1 MKPIIEKLS
10 YYKAAPWLIS
20 VLVAAFTAIFG
31 TGSYANLHIF
41 ERIDHFFYDRFIL
54 SSPTH
59 QASSGITIIDVDE
72 TSLSSVGQWPWP
84 RYRIAQLVKKIN
96 DLNPSIIGFDI
107 VLPESDRTSLNNIQ
121 SQFQKDFD
129 LTLGFTG
136 VPASLK
142 DNDAFLAQVFKQS
155 PLIGSRYFYFDH
167 YNKEASCF
175 YSPFDISDPN
185 GLLNLHSANGILC
198 NIPEI
203 ENALQFT
210 GFTNNQYDKD
220 GIIRKTPL
228 LMTFKGQIFT
238 HFSFSS
244 FLKLKGIEQADIS
257 KDPFGL
263 HIKAGQYKIPITP
276 EGYIHMRFSGP
287 ARRYKYISAVEILT
301 GNYLPEDI
309 TGNIIFI
316 GSSAIGLNDVH
327 HTVYDALFPGVEIN
341 AVIVDNINHN
351 RLITTPVWSRAF
363 IFSLCILTGLI
374 MAVLMFKLYGPKPFF
389 IVAVA
394 WMAIL
399 FFSSLFL
406 FFSRSIFISPGQ
418 PILLTLLYFS
428 IFSFIRLVQTRQ
440 ASLLWFKKLAS
451 SQQLTMEAM
460 VSLVETRDPETGQHI
475 KRTQHYAKNIAD
487 YLKQAGRFPEILTD
501 EYVEMLFLSVP
512 LHDIGKVGI
521 PDRVLLKPAQLS
533 EEEFELMKL
542 HTSIGKKTI
551 ERAASN
557 IHGDNYLK
565 LGAEIAGSHHERWD
579 GKGYPEGLVGEDIPL
594 SGRIMAIAD
603 VYDALISRRCYKP
616 PFPHDKAMN
625 LIREGKGTFF
635 DPVIVEAFFA
645 VEADIQ
651 AIASK
656 FKDKIEETSDELKK
670 IYMGVLPDPKKI
682 SAKEEWIKE
691 KFSRKSDSIS

>member
-10 YYKAAPWLIS
+10 YYKAASWLILA
-20 VLVAAFTAIFG
+20 LVVVFTAIFG
-31 TGSYANLHIF
+31 TSSYFNIHLF

-54 SSPTH
+54 STPT
-59 QASSGITIIDVDE
+59 QKASSRVTIIDVDE
-72 TSLSSVGQWPWP
+72 TSLSSLGQWPWP
-84 RYRIAQLVKKIN
+84 RYRIAQLVTKIN
-96 DLNPSIIGFDI
+96 DLNPKIIGFDI
-107 VLPESDRTSLNNIQ
+107 VLPEQDRTSLNSIQ

-136 VPASLK
+136 VPAALK
-142 DNDAFLAQVFKQS
+142 DNDEYLAHVFRQS
-155 PLIGSRYFYFDH
+155 PIVGSRYFYFDH
-167 YNKEASCF
+167 FNKEASCF
-175 YSPFDISDPN
+175 YSPFDISDP
-185 GLLNLHSANGILC
+185 GGQLQLHSAKGILC
-198 NIPEI
+198 NIMEI
-203 ENALQFT
+203 ENSLQFT
-210 GFTNNQYDKD
+210 GFTNNQYDED

-228 LMTFKGQIFT
+228 LINFKGQIFT

-244 FLKLKGIEQADIS
+244 FLKLKGIEQAKIF
-257 KDPFGL
+257 KNQLGL
-263 HIKAGQYKIPITP
+263 YIKAGHYNIPITQD
-276 EGYIHMRFSGP
+276 GYIHMRFPGP
-287 ARRYKYISAVEILT
+287 ARQYKYISAVEILT
-301 GNYLPEDI
+301 GNFSFEDI
-309 TGNIIFI
+309 TDKIIFI

-327 HTVYDALFPGVEIN
+327 HTVYDPQFPGVEIN
-341 AVIVDNINHN
+341 AVIVDNIINNH
-351 RLITTPVWSRAF
+351 LITKPVWNRSF
-363 IFSLCILTGLI
+363 IFAVCLLTGLI
-374 MAVLMFKLYGPKPFF
+374 MAFLMFRLYGPKPFF
-389 IVAVA
+389 VVAVI
-394 WMAIL
+394 WISII

-406 FFSRSIFISPGQ
+406 FYTRSVFISPGQ
-418 PILLTLLYFS
+418 PILLTLIYFS

-487 YLKQAGRFPEILTD
+487 YLKQKGRSPKILTD
-501 EYVEMLFLSVP
+501 EYIEMLFLSVP

-521 PDRVLLKPAQLS
+521 PDRVLLKPAKLS
-533 EEEFELMKL
+533 DEEFELMKM

-579 GKGYPEGLVGEDIPL
+579 GKGYPEGLSGEGIPL

-603 VYDALISRRCYKP
+603 VYDALISRRCYKE
-616 PFPHDKAMN
+616 PFSHEKAMD

-635 DPVIVEAFFA
+635 DPAIVEAFMA
-645 VEADIQ
+645 VEFEIK

-656 FKDKIEETSDELKK
+656 FKDNIEKTSDDIKD
-670 IYMGVLPDPKKI
+670 IYMGTLPKP
-682 SAKEEWIKE
+682 
-691 KFSRKSDSIS
+691 